1 MALASRKIIFI
12 AISGKYCL
20 TISKKNYFFS
30 LKEKFFMIKLLYYL
44 YFNFRGRTGYYIVF
58 I

>member
-12 AISGKYCL
+12 AVSGKYCP
-20 TISKKNYFFS
+20 TKQKNYFFS

>member
-12 AISGKYCL
+12 AISGKYCP
-20 TISKKNYFFS
+20 TKQKNYFFS

>member
-20 TISKKNYFFS
+20 TKQKNYFFS
-30 LKEKFFMIKLLYYL
+30 LKEKCFMIKLLYYL
-44 YFNFRGRTGYYIVF
+44 YFNLRGRTGYYIVF

>member
-20 TISKKNYFFS
+20 TKQKNYFFS